1 MIMPARLGVINSN
14 KIEPRQLAS
23 FTAEDSPKEMVEDI
37 KREEFAMQVEQ
48 NKDPQLVLLRKQIQ
62 QEKAPTSVKRRYI
75 LIDEVLYFLS
85 DPDDEPK
92 ARLVVPKHLVPLV
105 VRQHHN
111 DNGHMGTD
119 KSCDTI
125 KEK

>member
-1 MIMPARLGVINSN
+1 MPARLGVINSN

-62 QEKAPTSVKRRYI
+62 QEKAPTSVKRRHI

-92 ARLVVPKHLVPLV
+92 ARLVIQKHLVPSV
-105 VRQHHN
+105 VRQ
-111 DNGHMGTD
+111 
-119 KSCDTI
+119 
-125 KEK
+125 